1 MGHNPSSIISDYS
14 CDCTCILRREDA
26 ATYIGHLRSDSGP
39 NGCRGC
45 RRVAS
50 LSGACLVAL
59 SALDSAG
66 IVFVHLLVSVSN
78 TVYVEKAAVARQ
90 CSNARR
96 QHCGWRQ
103 RNALSASECL
113 SVCIFGVDGLSD
125 GCDDSDYSE
134 LPAQPPQ
141 PNGSKA
147 DDA

>member
-1 MGHNPSSIISDYS
+1 MGCSPGSIYSDYS
-14 CDCTCILRREDA
+14 SDRTCLLRRKNA
-26 ATYIGHLRSDSGP
+26 VTYINHLRSDSSP
-39 NGCRGC
+39 DGCRGC
-45 RRVAS
+45 RRVAG
-50 LSGACLVAL
+50 LSETYLVAL
-59 SALDSAG
+59 PALDSAG

-103 RNALSASECL
+103 RNTLSASECL

-134 LPAQPPQ
+134 LPAQPAQ
-141 PNGSKA
+141 SNGSQA
-147 DDA
+147 NDA